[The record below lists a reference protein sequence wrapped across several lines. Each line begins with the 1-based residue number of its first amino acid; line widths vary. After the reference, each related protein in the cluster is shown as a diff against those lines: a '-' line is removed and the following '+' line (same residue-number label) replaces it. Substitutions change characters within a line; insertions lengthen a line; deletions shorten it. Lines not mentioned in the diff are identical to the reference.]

1 MKLGKLA
8 DIRTGLVVA
17 RKKADKVDINA
28 KTYKLLTLKSFD
40 TDGFVNTLYMDDF
53 VTNQYISNE
62 YITQEGDVVIRLSEP
77 NTSVYIDQSLSGLII
92 PSLFAVIRL
101 KSERLSRQYL
111 SWLLNSQHI
120 KREMQK
126 SLIGSAIQI
135 INTSFLQELQINLIP
150 LEKQQRLAEMNRL
163 CLREKMLLTQL
174 IKEKE
179 ILYKHAMNQIYRE
192 ET

>member
-1 MKLGKLA
+1 MKLSKLA

-17 RKKADKVDINA
+17 RKKADKADINV
-28 KTYKLLTLKSFD
+28 KTYKLLTLRSFD
-40 TDGFVNTLYMDDF
+40 TDGLVNTAYIDDF

-77 NTSVYIDQSLSGLII
+77 NTAVCIDHSLSGFII

-101 KSERLSRQYL
+101 KSELLSRQYL

-135 INTSFLQELQINLIP
+135 INTGFLQELQIKLIP
-150 LEKQQRLAEMNRL
+150 LERQQRIAEMNKL
-163 CLREKMLLTQL
+163 CVREKMLLTQL

-179 ILYKHAMNQIYRE
+179 ILYKLAINQIYRE
-192 ET
+192 DI